1 MHFSKTIFARI
12 VPGEAIVDHLGFHDP
27 FGGLQWGALFQRERP
42 RHEAGGT
49 CVEHRGLYVRNGQP
63 RPARHL
69 HLQDVQAEGGGA
81 QEVQHRGVR
90 AERLADHV
98 LLHRLLLLL
107 PARVPDVLRSGRVRE
122 DAAGLNSTTS
132 SAAKCIG
139 CFP

>member
-1 MHFSKTIFARI
+1 MIFVCFSYYFLHGRP
-12 VPGEAIVDHLGFHDP
+12 VE
-27 FGGLQWGALFQRERP
+27 FGA
-42 RHEAGGT
+42 
-49 CVEHRGLYVRNGQP
+49 
-63 RPARHL
+63 ARHL

-90 AERLADHV
+90 AERLPDHV

-122 DAAGLNSTTS
+122 DAAGLNSTTIMRS
-132 SAAKCIG
+132 SAANRIG